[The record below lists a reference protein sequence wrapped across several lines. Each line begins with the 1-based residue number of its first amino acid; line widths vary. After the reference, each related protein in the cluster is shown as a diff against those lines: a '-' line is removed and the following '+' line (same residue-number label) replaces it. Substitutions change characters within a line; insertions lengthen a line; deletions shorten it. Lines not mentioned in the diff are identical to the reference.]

1 LGIILARRSSKERG
15 DEMGECLFC
24 KIIAEEIPSK
34 KVYED
39 DILIAIEDIDPQAPT
54 HLLLIPKKHIPNSL
68 ALREEDKELIGS
80 IFLIANQLAK
90 ERGIAETGFRL
101 VINCNAGAG
110 QSIFHIHFHL
120 LGGRHLLWPPG

>member
-1 LGIILARRSSKERG
+1 ME
-15 DEMGECLFC
+15 DCLFC
-24 KIIAEEIPSK
+24 RIIDGKVASK

-39 DILIAIEDIDPQAPT
+39 EVMVAIEDTDPQAPT
-54 HLLLIPKKHIPNSL
+54 HLLLIPREHIPNSL
-68 ALREEDKELIGS
+68 ALGEEDKELIGS
-80 IFLIANQLAK
+80 IFLVANQLAK

-120 LGGRHLLWPPG
+120 LGGRRLRWPPG